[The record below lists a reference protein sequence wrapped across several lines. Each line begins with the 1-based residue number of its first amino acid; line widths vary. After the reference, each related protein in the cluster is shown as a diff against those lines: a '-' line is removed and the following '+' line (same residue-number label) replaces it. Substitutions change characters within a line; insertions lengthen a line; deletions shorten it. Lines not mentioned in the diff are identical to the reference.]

1 MWGIFRQHHYLSAEF
16 NKAATLYLIY
26 WNDVLVAM
34 ASVLPNPI
42 GTLKFAYRMH
52 RLVVLPDYQALGIGT
67 KINEF
72 IAKLYVDQGDKFY
85 IRTTH
90 LRMIRSLRHNPLW
103 IESVTSGRQL
113 NDDNIKYIEKTA
125 KIVIGD
131 KRDAASFEY
140 LGEDYKNKP
149 KMYVKYN
156 GDDVINFVNYIIEL
170 KKTYYVIVVTGKPKE
185 TNFIENSM
193 RNLGVRTE
201 LSYINLKGE
210 LRETSKSK
218 KLKEWCKDEII
229 PTSN

>member
-1 MWGIFRQHHYLSAEF
+1 MYWG
-16 NKAATLYLIY
+16 
-26 WNDVLVAM
+26 DVLVAM

-42 GTLKFAYRMH
+42 GTLKYAYRMH

-113 NDDNIKYIEKTA
+113 NDDNMAYIEKTA
-125 KIVIGD
+125 NIRIGD
-131 KRDAASFEY
+131 KRCAASFEY

-149 KMYVKYN
+149 KIYVKYN
-156 GDDVINFVNYIIEL
+156 GDDITNFISYIMEL
-170 KKTYYVIVVTGKPKE
+170 RKTHYVIVVTGKPKE
-185 TNFIENSM
+185 TNFIENAM
-193 RNLGVRTE
+193 RGLGVRTE

-218 KLKEWCKDEII
+218 KLKEWSYETI
-229 PTSN
+229 PASN

>member
-1 MWGIFRQHHYLSAEF
+1 VWGIFRQHHYLSAEF
-16 NKAATLYLIY
+16 NKAATLYLVY
-26 WNDVLVAM
+26 WDNILVAM

-42 GTLKFAYRMH
+42 GTLKYAYRMH

-113 NDDNIKYIEKTA
+113 NDDNMAYIEKTA
-125 KIVIGD
+125 NIRIGD
-131 KRDAASFEY
+131 KRCAASFEY

-149 KMYVKYN
+149 KIYVKYN
-156 GDDVINFVNYIIEL
+156 GDNVIKFMNYISNL
-170 KKTYYVIVVTGKPKE
+170 KKDHYVVVVTGKPKE
-185 TNFIENSM
+185 SSFIENAM

-210 LRETSKSK
+210 LRETNKSR
-218 KLKEWCKDEII
+218 KLIEWNEEE
-229 PTSN
+229 

>member
-1 MWGIFRQHHYLSAEF
+1 MWGIFGKHHYLSHEL
-16 NKAATLYLIY
+16 NKACTLYLVY

-34 ASVLPNPI
+34 ASVLPYPC
-42 GTLKFAYRMH
+42 GTLKYAFRMH

-103 IESVTSGRQL
+103 IESVTSGRVLTQKDMDRIK
-113 NDDNIKYIEKTA
+113 NNANIMS
-125 KIVIGD
+125 GD
-131 KRDAASFEY
+131 MRDEASFEY

-149 KMYVKYN
+149 KKYVKYN
-156 GDDVINFVNYIIEL
+156 GDNVITFMDYISRL
-170 KKTYYVIVVTGKPKE
+170 KQHYYVVVITGKPKE
-185 TNFIENSM
+185 TSFIENVM
-193 RNLGVRTE
+193 HNLGVRTE

-210 LRETSKSK
+210 LRETNKSK
-218 KLKEWCKDEII
+218 KLKEWSENELIS
-229 PTSN
+229 TSD